1 MVAPPSATTPEH
13 RQVPVTGNPT
23 KGGRSFAIAKRDP
36 TGRLGTTLTVT
47 VTDGHVVASA
57 SPIGSVL
64 MVSPSL
70 TWVMVRW
77 TRTILSGNDRH
88 HAIAPAGTQ
97 PGPPS
102 GAPRPGGPPP
112 PPAGKFPGPG
122 PPGPGAARGPPGG
135 PSGAPPGP
143 PFWGPFRGPI
153 YIISYYIWGV
163 QGGTPLGAFLGP
175 RAPGGPGGQKVHI
188 FLGI

>member
-47 VTDGHVVASA
+47 VTDGDWCIGISDWVSAYGVTVTDLGDGPVDPDHPIRLGPSPCPSA
-57 SPIGSVL
+57 SGYP
-64 MVSPSL
+64 
-70 TWVMVRW
+70 
-77 TRTILSGNDRH
+77 
-88 HAIAPAGTQ
+88 

-102 GAPRPGGPPP
+102 GAPRPGAPRGAPGGNFRARGPP
-112 PPAGKFPGPG
+112 
-122 PPGPGAARGPPGG
+122 ARGPPG
-135 PSGAPPGP
+135 APPGGPKWP
-143 PFWGPFRGPI
+143 PGQGPRMGPI
-153 YIISYYIWGV
+153 RGLLYYISISNWGV